1 MTKAQSY
8 GPASCPAES
17 WGGGGASEYTER
29 VHGVSDEASNL
40 HPIL

>member
-1 MTKAQSY
+1 MGQLAAQLNL
-8 GPASCPAES
+8 
-17 WGGGGASEYTER
+17 GGGGASEYTER

>member
-17 WGGGGASEYTER
+17 WGGGASEYTER